1 MMIFLSAFSSSAF
14 INKSNKRKT
23 KFMHKFEQ
31 TYKFNTKTE
40 KKATIDQKF
49 LDLFEKVSKK

>member
-1 MMIFLSAFSSSAF
+1 MQ
-14 INKSNKRKT
+14 
-23 KFMHKFEQ
+23 KFEQ
-31 TYKFNTKTE
+31 TYKFNTKTQ